1 MRILLIFCL
10 ACVATAADTPRL
22 EWDPIPTNTYFQIVL
37 ETDTTNYFQATNYT
51 VYIGSESRAY
61 TNSVQTGTN
70 AFWVLPKMAPGKTN
84 FFAVTATY
92 DIGQESE
99 YSEEVWYVPNWLT
112 TPYIL
117 LSGNTASWA
126 TVTKA
131 TNYVFGVYSLTYG
144 TNTYRNLG
152 TNNSSTVPEMTN
164 GVWRIQVKAENHHT
178 ESRWGLKQVIN
189 VPLNV
194 PDGKF
199 YVEKGNTL
207 TNWFTVGTFTGP
219 TTIWFPA
226 NQPMGFFRYRSY
238 FVSAA
243 SPKGGATKLMAAKQ
257 PMIKSAPKKTI
268 VETNTP
274 SILGP
279 INLMPPR
286 R

>member
-1 MRILLIFCL
+1 M
-10 ACVATAADTPRL
+10 TPY
-22 EWDPIPTNTYFQIVL
+22 YFVEVDQTI
-37 ETDTTNYFQATNYT
+37 TATNYT
-51 VYIGSESRAY
+51 VYVGSESRVY
-61 TNSVQTGTN
+61 TNVVPVGTN
-70 AFWVLPKMAPGKTN
+70 TYWALPRMAPGKTN

-92 DIGQESE
+92 DFASDVHTESD
-99 YSEEVWYVPNWLT
+99 YSYEVWYVPNWLT

-117 LSGNTASWA
+117 LSGYTASWPS
-126 TVTKA
+126 VTKA
-131 TNYVFGVYSLTYG
+131 TNYIFAVYSLTYG
-144 TNTYRNLG
+144 TNTTRSIG
-152 TNNSSTVPEMTN
+152 TNTSATVPEMTN

-178 ESRWGLKQVIN
+178 ESRWGVKQVIN

-194 PDGKF
+194 PTGKF

-238 FVSAA
+238 FTSAT

-268 VETNTP
+268 VETNTS